1 MKATPHIDYKALY
14 EQSLKYT
21 DDQEKMIALLQGS
34 VTQCVKERQRLARIV
49 IELKEDIDKKE
60 QLIAEQ
66 AGIINLQQKTLKG
79 QSVQIEQQQTIIT
92 DQNKLI
98 SAQQDELKQN
108 KKELAT
114 LVLVKHELKVLKKMI
129 YGRRSEKHYP

>member
-21 DDQEKMIALLQGS
+21 GDQEKMIALLQGS

-66 AGIINLQQKTLKG
+66 AGTINLQQKILKG

-92 DQNKLI
+92 GQDKLI
-98 SAQQDELKQN
+98 SVQQQ
-108 KKELAT
+108 ELAQ
-114 LVLVKHELKVLKKMI
+114 
-129 YGRRSEKHYP
+129 RDSE